1 MSSLFHLIQLF
12 LRGNVT
18 LLDPARHREPDAV
31 AQDEEGALPLGRVQ
45 LRGLEGRHP
54 GHEVDGDGDCDPAPQ
69 HQQPHPR
76 GERRQEGE
84 VVDVFLGRGHV
95 EDRDAQV
102 KERHREVDHLLP
114 VIVDTGAAVANIDL
128 GSE

>member
-1 MSSLFHLIQLF
+1 M
-12 LRGNVT
+12 
-18 LLDPARHREPDAV
+18 

-84 VVDVFLGRGHV
+84 VVDVLLGRGHV

-102 KERHREVDHLLP
+102 QERHREVNHLLP
-114 VIVDTGAAVANIDL
+114 VVVDTGAHSR
-128 GSE
+128 GKY